1 MAMHTMGMAVSARPM
16 VSRVPS
22 TAAPGILPVRSR
34 TRTLYS
40 AAAPISRKRT
50 SLLPDG
56 KGEVPGPAHETR
68 RRCGMSLSPATKRM
82 FGTSRSLKS
91 VDFTHAVIGGGAVGL
106 AIARQLAAR
115 TGTSTILI
123 ERHGM
128 VGSETSSRN
137 SEVIH
142 AGLYYG
148 PSTLKT
154 TLCIRGKQLLYELCN
169 AQSIPHRRTKKWILA
184 QTEQQMAELDYL
196 HEWSKTIN
204 VPTRFLSRREIET
217 QEPDVRA
224 DAGVLES
231 PTTGIIDSHAYMAY
245 LEGSLDERGGEEIL
259 YSEVTNVQP
268 LKNGRGYEITVC
280 SKDTRAT
287 NIENEEGEYDSIT
300 AETVINSAGLGA
312 IGISNMLL
320 PPARQ
325 RTAYFAKGS
334 YFSYSASK
342 PKPSTLL
349 YPAPTPGLGGLG
361 THLTLDMGGRVRFG
375 PDVEWVDNPHDLT
388 PNPDR
393 LRAAIPVIQSYLPA
407 VNPEALDLDYCGIRP
422 KLSRGASGTY
432 GKDGKGFEDFYIK
445 EEEGFPGFVNL
456 LGIESPGLTA
466 SLAIA
471 EYVDGL
477 LYGEGA
483 SIPKEEGDV

>member
-1 MAMHTMGMAVSARPM
+1 M
-16 VSRVPS
+16 
-22 TAAPGILPVRSR
+22 L
-34 TRTLYS
+34 
-40 AAAPISRKRT
+40 IS
-50 SLLPDG
+50 
-56 KGEVPGPAHETR
+56 
-68 RRCGMSLSPATKRM
+68 
-82 FGTSRSLKS
+82 S
-91 VDFTHAVIGGGAVGL
+91 V
-106 AIARQLAAR
+106 Q
-115 TGTSTILI
+115 
-123 ERHGM
+123 
-128 VGSETSSRN
+128 
-137 SEVIH
+137 VIH

-148 PSTLKT
+148 PNTLKT

-196 HEWSKTIN
+196 HEWSKTID

-231 PTTGIIDSHAYMAY
+231 PTTGIVDSHAYMAY

-287 NIENEEGEYDSIT
+287 NVENEEGEYDSIT

-312 IGISNMLL
+312 IAISNMLL

-342 PKPSTLL
+342 PKTSTLL

-393 LRAAIPVIQSYLPA
+393 LRAAIPVIQSYLPD
-407 VNPEALDLDYCGIRP
+407 VKPEALDLDYCGIRP

-445 EEEGFPGFVNL
+445 EEEGLPGFVNL

-483 SIPKEEGDV
+483 SIPKEDGDV